1 MGKKLFKPRQ
11 HESGTIVT
19 TKTPYG
25 SDSSMMVDL
34 SKYKTISI
42 NADEV
47 VCKDD
52 RGFYITKK
60 NRIDSGIADPNRFS
74 NNKSRIVLEEPE
86 KENSSS

>member
-1 MGKKLFKPRQ
+1 MARKLFKPRQ

-25 SDSSMMVDL
+25 SDSTMIVDM
-34 SKYKTISI
+34 SKYKPISI

-52 RGFYITKK
+52 RGFYITKQ
-60 NRIDSGIADPNRFS
+60 NRINSGLADPNRHNS
-74 NNKSRIVLEEPE
+74 IKSRVELEELE
-86 KENSSS
+86 SSSS

>member
-1 MGKKLFKPRQ
+1 MAKKHYKPRQ

-25 SDSSMMVDL
+25 SDSTMLVDL
-34 SKYKTISI
+34 SNYKPISI

-52 RGFYITKK
+52 RGFYITKT
-60 NRIDSGIADPNRFS
+60 NRINSGLADPNRHS
-74 NNKSRIVLEEPE
+74 SSKARIELEELE
-86 KENSSS
+86 VSSS

>member
-1 MGKKLFKPRQ
+1 MARKLFKPRQ

-25 SDSSMMVDL
+25 SDSTMIVDL
-34 SKYKTISI
+34 SQYKSISI
-42 NADEV
+42 SADEV

-60 NRIDSGIADPNRFS
+60 NRINSGIADPNRFS
-74 NNKSRIVLEEPE
+74 SEKARVSLEEIE
-86 KENSSS
+86 TSSS